1 MSDTNSPK
9 CNLRVAITHD
19 DVVQFL
25 YLVRSDMARIVREL
39 EDIGRK
45 LERMGARRNTR
56 LAPLPKP
63 TTRR

>member
-1 MSDTNSPK
+1 MSDANSQK
-9 CNLRVAITHD
+9 CNLRLAVTHS

-45 LERMGARRNTR
+45 LDGMGARRNTR
-56 LAPLPKP
+56 RVPLPKP
-63 TTRR
+63 PTRR